1 MSYKTSHLIKWI
13 PPSELGN
20 VKKVTKVLKLSK
32 PQFPLTV
39 WFCELRDSKG
49 NMLLNL
55 IASLE

>member
-13 PPSELGN
+13 APSELGN

-32 PQFPLTV
+32 PQFLLTF
-39 WFCELRDSKG
+39 WFCELHDSKG

-55 IASLE
+55 IANLE